1 MDGIFKSVDFGTSF
15 EIDDNVKDGGASET
29 IEKIE
34 EETQLENDKIE
45 NEDKVEKSEAEKK
58 KQEAK
63 DNLIEIDDNIINDE
77 LKENE
82 NNNENKQEQEDS
94 EESKSNENEESPLT
108 TYATALKEEGVLPNL
123 NLEDFDGTV
132 EGLIEAQKQQFEEQV
147 IEYKN
152 SLPEEVKE
160 IIDNYEKGV
169 PLMDLITA
177 KSKEIE
183 YSSITDEAINNN
195 KETQKRLIRDLFKSK
210 GLKDVRIDK
219 MIDAYDNTG
228 SLAEEALTAKEELIE
243 LQTEDIKDKKNK
255 QAKDS
260 KIFAAKQKEQLNNL
274 FETINNTE
282 EIVPNMKINKIM
294 REKIF
299 KNMIEPAEVDKN
311 GNQVSKIMQ
320 IRGKDPVGFDVTLN
334 YLAELGIFEGK
345 WDKIVSKQKTNAIKD
360 LEKKITSKQTS
371 LSNRQK
377 KTAKTE
383 SIIDAMR
390 HKFK

>member
-1 MDGIFKSVDFGTSF
+1 
-15 EIDDNVKDGGASET
+15 
-29 IEKIE
+29 
-34 EETQLENDKIE
+34 
-45 NEDKVEKSEAEKK
+45 
-58 KQEAK
+58 
-63 DNLIEIDDNIINDE
+63 
-77 LKENE
+77 
-82 NNNENKQEQEDS
+82 
-94 EESKSNENEESPLT
+94 
-108 TYATALKEEGVLPNL
+108 
-123 NLEDFDGTV
+123 
-132 EGLIEAQKQQFEEQV
+132 
-147 IEYKN
+147 
-152 SLPEEVKE
+152 
-160 IIDNYEKGV
+160 
-169 PLMDLITA
+169 MDLITA
-177 KSKEIE
+177 KTKEIE

-255 QAKDS
+255 QAEDS